1 MFEGLVRQ
9 LIVGYLGRYIKDI
22 HKEQLKIT
30 LWNEEVKLENVE
42 LILEAFDYL
51 QLPCALKEGRVGRL
65 SIKIPWK
72 KLGWDPIIISL
83 EDVLVC
89 ACPRNDEE
97 WSRDAVERREFAG
110 KKAKLAAAELA
121 KLSRRFSDD
130 QAGNSFMSFITA
142 KILDGIQVSIR
153 NVHVLYRDMLTD
165 GVRAEFG
172 LKFSS
177 LTLMKQNPAGVS
189 SGKARGNQVT
199 KLVEV
204 QSLEIYCR
212 TFLGTPDGTRIGSD
226 GTEFVDNRK
235 YLHEGHINV
244 LAPVDLSVSLLVNRP
259 GKLESDA
266 PQYSIDFNLTS
277 LVISLDEMQ
286 LQEIL
291 NLYDYLSTCRLRE
304 RYGQYRPWAS
314 PLSKKLEGWQILWWQ
329 YAQQSV
335 LSDVCKRLRK
345 TSWKYLGERLSR
357 RHKYVKLYK
366 TKLECLRQELL
377 LDDDVLWELEQIE
390 KEADLDEILDYR
402 SVAEC
407 EIEENLQESPSSFR
421 ATGPNAVDF
430 AADNSV
436 EDEHSSSKPRGW
448 LNWLS
453 RGMLGAG
460 GTDDSSQFSG
470 VVSDEV
476 IKDIYEATKFYSVPA
491 LSGETASDEI
501 YLSSMKFNIHQ
512 ITATL
517 RSMKPDRPIADLL
530 FEGVFIECKMW
541 EKSAVI
547 TSTIKSAKIVNPS
560 SKQVILVIRRAVPVK
575 HLPEVMQTAVNI
587 QVDLCPL
594 NHDNE
599 FSVKVMLQSF
609 EVTFDSDFVLS
620 VMELYRILQSFTF
633 QQERVLLSLN
643 GIDDDKVR
651 LQSKAEY
658 ILSSR
663 KRVMWDVQIFNNRI
677 SVLWKNANAD
687 PYKMVLE
694 SQTLSFRSI
703 HDIGSVSSVVD
714 HQSCLMGF
722 QLADLYDWFEIKLDD
737 FMINILP
744 PFNPHMLSV
753 LDKLGASFTVSSCV
767 IPDES
772 IMKSFEVSNARVCV
786 IISSLFAHFSLSRYG
801 AILEFVSNFST
812 LKPAADGEMV
822 KTAASSKKQFNGGRT
837 SSINCFSVVANLGS
851 ASLLVDLENGTE
863 HSCILKLSLQELNV
877 RLSIARLSEW
887 RIGSKSL
894 SVIICPIKNENKI
907 RTLCSAEATV
917 SNSHAQAHETDAEV
931 GNKHVIVDKKGTC
944 GEECFLIHYQASR
957 NLDINR
963 HRYSIWFSDADLHI
977 YPYIIGQ
984 LVGFSNKLAKCG
996 ASHDTISRDAVESNS
1011 LTGSCFE
1018 FQRFGFSNYFD
1029 TSASEWDCIPVD
1041 QFPFVTINND
1051 GPLLNLESSQNF
1063 AVPEW
1068 RDLLKLRDRKIRS
1081 PRLSCKKGSERLNA
1095 QPVNSISDAAVLP
1108 TLLPV
1113 DRAEMFAVEINL
1125 SSVRLHF
1132 HDSASLIGT
1141 VTVPTSK
1148 SFINIYDVCF
1158 DVLLS
1163 CEGLTLSSSWCTQHQ
1178 SDILW
1183 GPLLPDL
1190 SSILNI
1196 RVRKVQNGSLGSI
1209 MESSFSAQHVS
1220 CILPPEYLAVLL
1232 GYFSLTDWKPNMKQY
1247 SVDETSELVKNKMK
1261 IDLKFEV
1268 LDSSLFVPA
1277 EDDDCH
1283 LLKLNIPQF
1292 LCTFIEK
1299 CSSENILKDIP
1310 VECLVPVHKV
1320 NGKSDCLNIF
1330 AHDLSLQLL
1339 FLKDDASDFLVFN
1352 KITGQTIA
1360 TLISQL
1366 NFDVWIRIPCKSVSP
1381 PSGPSP
1387 LCIMAKIC
1395 NIHLMVEGIHV
1406 LAGFEALLDIINQF
1420 SAVDAES
1427 RGFTSDI
1434 QQFLHFRRSTKE
1446 KKKVLAESSTVVLTE
1461 IKCSCDSVSV
1471 KLYSLKR
1478 ELAASTL
1485 VFEAKTQLLCYA
1497 SLKIDE
1503 PHYLDISFSTI
1514 SLISLINSVRLVESC
1529 SSSVATEVNTLTAT
1543 LSEIE
1548 THVSLPPLDIWFY
1561 SFDWCEFIDLCSSY
1575 FKQRSKV
1582 PVMEVSSRNLIDLV
1596 DQAGN
1601 EDFDVLN
1608 PPHSDSI
1615 SNKFASQTMKR
1626 RTFLHLKSENITITA
1641 RVPVQVSG
1649 ELFREFA
1656 ELQVHKDSCNIY
1668 ETDQYGFIVVDLE
1681 SKSNELVFDG
1691 KTAKVKC
1698 NFEKTNGTVEL
1709 CKEISERVWRFF
1721 HIFQVNLEADIS
1733 KQVDLMQIKGEVRCD
1748 SIDVW
1753 ISHHICYICRH
1764 IMLGSSSQGSSQ
1776 LAFGRTDLNLHLR
1789 KFSLLLIDGKQCS
1802 NGPLVEVLLRNSV
1815 LCAVSN
1821 ENNLQTSISGDLQ
1834 VNYNNIH
1841 KVLWEPFV
1849 EPWKFNLSLN
1859 RRNQNSVL
1867 LNAAVMA
1874 DISLS
1879 STSELN
1885 LNITESFV
1893 EVVFRA
1899 IDMIADAWGL
1909 PGLPGH
1915 SESPSFFKNQT
1926 RESIYGGRYA
1936 PYRIQNLTS
1945 LPLSF
1950 HVIEGPLSTC
1960 DLDVSALEDEI
1971 IVQPGSSI
1979 PIYIDETPEEQLFR
1993 HRPAH
1998 SSERL
2003 SDKQFMYTA
2012 HRYVVIRLE
2021 GTSIPSAPISMDL
2034 VGISCFNVDFSKST
2048 KSLKGDTP
2056 DGLKTN
2062 YLGKNKAE
2070 LDSGYVVPVVVD
2082 VSVQRYTK
2090 LIRLYSTVVLL
2101 NGTSTPFEVRFDIPF
2116 GVSPK
2121 MLDPIYPGQEFPLPL
2136 HLAEAGRMR
2145 WRPIG
2150 NSYLWSEAY
2159 NISNIVGH
2167 ESNVGVLRSVVC
2179 YPSHPSS
2186 DPFRFCL
2193 SVHDMCLPA
2202 SGRLRG
2208 GTSEY
2213 SVNTV
2218 KQSFESCHQV
2228 LPTVDESKKCFLHLV
2243 TISSPLVVN
2252 NFLPVSITLE
2262 IESGGVTRSATLTEV
2277 ETSFFHIDSSHDLAM
2292 VFTIHG
2298 YGPSVLKFPRSEK
2311 FGAVA
2316 KFSGTKFSASETISF
2331 NSDSLSEGNLYVSIE
2346 MIMEAASG
2354 AREIYISV
2362 PFLLY
2367 NCTAFPL
2374 VISNCVGDIRGCGCT
2389 LPSCYNLEEDL
2400 LPSRKDGLSL
2410 LCSDQD
2416 SQITL
2421 HNSNMRNFSLN
2432 NRIISTRKLLEPHSS
2447 QLRGASSKQICAE
2460 KSTARN
2466 SKNLSG
2472 SSSQSNS
2479 KFPDFVEF
2487 GHKRVSGCMYSPD
2500 PKSSASD
2507 IKVQVSRG
2515 QLKGHKD
2522 SSQNYFWSGPFSLAP
2537 STGSIRVP
2545 VLYPSPNAGY
2555 TIAVTSTEVAGPIS
2569 GRTRMITFQP
2579 RYVISNACSRNLYY
2593 KQKGTDSISYLQIG
2607 QHSQIRWADYTPRDL
2622 LVSVRFD
2629 EPSWQWSGCFLPEHL
2644 GDTQLK
2650 MRNYVSGELNMIR
2663 VEVQNAD
2670 VLIGDEKISGSSNG
2684 NSGTNLILISDD
2696 DTGYMPY
2703 RVDNFSKERLRI
2715 YQQKCETFET
2725 IVHTYTSC
2733 PYAWDE
2739 PCLPHRLIVEVPG
2752 ERVLGSYALDE
2763 VQEFSPVYLCAT
2775 SEKPQR
2781 TLLVY
2786 VQAEGAVKV
2795 LSVVDSSC
2803 HNLNDL
2809 KGPRVTTSNM
2819 KGKQIHKQEASA
2831 HYKEKLSFF
2840 IPFIGISVMN
2850 SYPQEL
2856 LYISARNMTID
2867 LARNV
2872 DQETFLIQLSSL
2884 QIDNQLPSTP
2894 YPVILS
2900 FEHEIRKNSVAQIR
2914 RKDDNTKLNSDS
2926 EVEIADDSCGPVFTL
2941 AAAKWRNTDT
2951 SLVSFEYI
2959 SLKIADFHLEL
2970 EQEVIQSVFEFFK
2983 TISSRFSGDVLPDG
2997 VSMLNLTS
3005 EFGLVEI
3012 TSTYSQGHEGVKSAD
3027 QISASNIPIVTGNHK
3042 SSSILPSVVPIG
3054 APWQQIYLL
3063 ARTQKKIYVELL
3075 DLAPINLTLSFSSS
3089 PWMPMN
3095 GVVTSGES
3103 VIHRGLMALADVEGA
3118 QIHLN
3123 QLLIAHQLASWESIQ
3138 VILIRHYKGQFLH
3151 EIYKVFGSAGVIG
3164 NPMGFARSV
3173 GQGIRDFLSV
3183 PAKSLVKNPAGLF
3196 TGMAQGTT
3204 SLLSNTVY
3212 AISDATTQF
3221 SRAAHKGIV
3230 AFTFDDQ
3237 SAGRM
3242 EKQQF
3247 GISSH
3252 SKGVINEILEG
3263 LTGLLQSPI
3272 RGAEKHGLPGILSG
3286 VALGVTGL
3294 VARPAAS
3301 ILEVTGKT
3309 ALSIRNR
3316 SKLYHM
3322 GSHRLRVRLP
3332 RPLNRESPLRPYSW
3346 EEAVGTSVLTEFD
3359 SGFKAKDEILVLC
3372 RRLKQGGKFVIIT
3385 ERLVLLVSCSS
3396 LVDLGKP
3403 RFKGIPANPEWVTEA
3418 EIGMDSVIHADADTE
3433 VVHIVGSSSDTL
3445 SRQKQ
3450 YQLNRNERKRWN
3462 NSATPVPLYQTNL
3475 VFTCKEEAE
3484 NFLQVLL
3491 ATVRKG
3497 KEHGWGYINLLHQ
3510 SNLK

>member
-89 ACPRNDEE
+89 ACQRNDEE

-153 NVHVLYRDMLTD
+153 NVHVLYRDMPTD
-165 GVRAEFG
+165 GARAEFG

-189 SGKARGNQVT
+189 SGKARGNQVK

-212 TFLGTPDGTRIGSD
+212 TFQGTSDGIRIGSD
-226 GTEFVDNRK
+226 GTEFVNSRK
-235 YLHEGHINV
+235 YLHEEHINV
-244 LAPVDLSVSLLVNRP
+244 LAPVDVSVSLLVNRP

-266 PQYSIDFNLTS
+266 PQYSIDFNLTG

-291 NLYDYLSTCRLRE
+291 NLCDYLSTCRLRE

-314 PLSKKLEGWQILWWQ
+314 PLSKKLKGWQILWWQ

-390 KEADLDEILDYR
+390 KEADIDEILDYR

-407 EIEENLQESPSSFR
+407 EIEEYLEESPSSFG
-421 ATGPNAVDF
+421 ANGPNAVDF

-436 EDEHSSSKPRGW
+436 EDELSSSKPRGW

-501 YLSSMKFNIHQ
+501 YVSSMKFNIHQ

-517 RSMKPDRPIADLL
+517 RSMKPNHPIADLL

-547 TSTIKSAKIVNPS
+547 TSTIKYAQIVNPS
-560 SKQVILVIRRAVPVK
+560 SKQVILLTRKAIPAQN
-575 HLPEVMQTAVNI
+575 LPEVMQTSVNI
-587 QVDLCPL
+587 QVDLSPL

-599 FSVKVMLQSF
+599 ISVKVMLQSL
-609 EVTFDSDFVLS
+609 ELTFDSDFVLS
-620 VMELYRILQSFTF
+620 VMELYRVLQSFTF

-663 KRVMWDVQIFNNRI
+663 KRVIWDVQIFNNRT
-677 SVLWKNANAD
+677 SVLWENAKAD
-687 PYKMVLE
+687 PYKLVFE
-694 SQTLSFRSI
+694 SHTLSFRTI
-703 HDIGSVSSVVD
+703 HDIGRVSLDVD
-714 HQSCLMGF
+714 RQFLGF

-737 FMINILP
+737 FEINVLL

-753 LDKLGASFTVSSCV
+753 LDKIGASLTVSSCV

-772 IMKSFEVSNARVCV
+772 ILKRSEVCV
-786 IISSLFAHFSLSRYG
+786 TISSLIAHFSLSRYG
-801 AILEFVSNFST
+801 AILELISHFST
-812 LKPAADGEMV
+812 LKPAADTEIL
-822 KTAASSKKQFNGGRT
+822 KTDTLSKKQFNGART
-837 SSINCFSVVANLGS
+837 SNINSFSVVANLGS
-851 ASLLVDLENGTE
+851 ASLLMDLENGTE
-863 HSCILKLSLQELNV
+863 NNCILKLSLQELNV
-877 RLSIARLSEW
+877 RLSIARFSQW
-887 RIGSKSL
+887 WIGSKAL
-894 SVIICPIKNENKI
+894 RVIICPMKNEDEI
-907 RTLCSAEATV
+907 QTLCSAEATV
-917 SNSHAQAHETDAEV
+917 SNSCAQAHETDAEV
-931 GNKHVIVDKKGTC
+931 SNEHVIVDKEGTC
-944 GEECFLIHYQASR
+944 GGECFLIHYQASR

-963 HRYSIWFSDADLHI
+963 QRYSIWFNDADLHI

-996 ASHDTISRDAVESNS
+996 ASHVTMARAGVESS
-1011 LTGSCFE
+1011 SITGSGFE

-1029 TSASEWDCIPVD
+1029 RGASEWECIPVD

-1051 GPLLNLESSQNF
+1051 GLLLNLESSQNY

-1068 RDLLKLRDRKIRS
+1068 RDLLKLRERKIVS
-1081 PRLSCKKGSERLNA
+1081 PRFSCRKGYEEINA
-1095 QPVNSISDAAVLP
+1095 QPVNPISDSAVLP

-1113 DRAEMFAVEINL
+1113 DRADMFAIELNL

-1132 HDSASLIGT
+1132 HDSASLIGK
-1141 VTVPTSK
+1141 VTLPTSK
-1148 SFINIYDVCF
+1148 ASINICDVCF
-1158 DVLLS
+1158 DVLFS
-1163 CEGLTLSSSWCTQHQ
+1163 CEGLTLSSSLCTQHH

-1183 GPLLPDL
+1183 GPSLPDL
-1190 SSILNI
+1190 SPILNI
-1196 RVRKVQNGSLGSI
+1196 RIRKGKNRSLGSF

-1220 CILPPEYLAVLL
+1220 CILPPEYLAILL
-1232 GYFSLTDWKPNMKQY
+1232 GYFSLTDWKPNMKQR
-1247 SVDETSELVKNKMK
+1247 SVAETSELANNDMK
-1261 IDLKFEV
+1261 INLKFEV

-1277 EDDDCH
+1277 GDDDCH
-1283 LLKLNIPQF
+1283 LLKLTIPQF
-1292 LCTFIEK
+1292 LCTFIEN
-1299 CSSENILKDIP
+1299 CSSENVLKDIP

-1320 NGKSDCLNIF
+1320 SGKNDCLNIF

-1339 FLKDDASDFLVFN
+1339 FLKDDASDFSVFN
-1352 KITGQTIA
+1352 ESTGQTIA

-1366 NFDVWIRIPCKSVSP
+1366 NGDVWIRLPCKSVPLS
-1381 PSGPSP
+1381 SGSSP
-1387 LCIMAKIC
+1387 LCIMARIC
-1395 NIHLMVEGIHV
+1395 NIQLMVEGIQV
-1406 LAGFEALLDIINQF
+1406 LSGYEALLDIIDQF
-1420 SAVDAES
+1420 SAVHSES
-1427 RGFTSDI
+1427 RGFTSDV
-1434 QQFLHFRRSTKE
+1434 QQFLQFRRSTKE
-1446 KKKVLAESSTVVLTE
+1446 KKVLDESSSVVLTE
-1461 IKCSCDSVSV
+1461 IKCSFNSVSV
-1471 KLYSLKR
+1471 KLYSSKR
-1478 ELAASTL
+1478 ELAASIL
-1485 VFEAKTQLLCYA
+1485 VFEANTQLLCYA

-1514 SLISLINSVRLVESC
+1514 SLISMINSVRLVECC
-1529 SSSVATEVNTLTAT
+1529 SSSVVSEVNTLTAT
-1543 LSEIE
+1543 LAEIE

-1561 SFDWCEFIDLCSSY
+1561 SFDWSEFIDLCSSY
-1575 FKQRSKV
+1575 FKHRPKI
-1582 PVMEVSSRNLIDLV
+1582 PVVKVSSSNSTDDIV
-1596 DQAGN
+1596 DQAEN
-1601 EDFDVLN
+1601 EDFDVSN
-1608 PPHSDSI
+1608 PPHSDSM
-1615 SNKFASQTMKR
+1615 SSKFASQTTKR
-1626 RTFLHLKSENITITA
+1626 HTSFLHLKSENFTVTA
-1641 RVPVQVSG
+1641 RIPIQVSD
-1649 ELFREFA
+1649 EVFREFA
-1656 ELQVHKDSCNIY
+1656 ELQVHKDCDIY
-1668 ETDQYGFIVVDLE
+1668 EADQYCFIVVALE

-1698 NFEKTNGTVEL
+1698 NVEKTNGTVEL

-1721 HIFQVNLEADIS
+1721 QIFQLNLEADIS
-1733 KQVDLMQIKGEVRCD
+1733 KQVDLVQIKGEVKCD
-1748 SIDVW
+1748 SVDIW
-1753 ISHHICYICRH
+1753 ISHHICYICRC
-1764 IMLGSSSQGSSQ
+1764 IMLKSSSQGSSQ
-1776 LAFGRTDLNLHLR
+1776 LAFGVTDLNLNLR
-1789 KFSLLLIDGKQCS
+1789 KLSLLLIDGKQCS
-1802 NGPLVEVLLRNSV
+1802 NGPLVEVLLRNSL
-1815 LCAVSN
+1815 LCVVNN
-1821 ENNLQTSISGDLQ
+1821 ETNIQTSISGDLQ

-1849 EPWKFNLSLN
+1849 EPWKFSLSLN

-1867 LNAAVMA
+1867 LNAALMA

-1899 IDMIADAWGL
+1899 FDMIADAWGL
-1909 PGLPGH
+1909 PGLTGH
-1915 SESPSFFKNQT
+1915 SESPSFLKYQT
-1926 RESIYGGRYA
+1926 RESICGGRYA

-1945 LPLSF
+1945 LPLAF
-1950 HVIEGPLSTC
+1950 HVIEGPLSTY

-1971 IVQPGSSI
+1971 VVQPGSSI
-1979 PIYIDETPEEQLFR
+1979 PIYIDETAEEQLFR

-2021 GTSIPSAPISMDL
+2021 GTSNPSAPISMDL
-2034 VGISCFNVDFSKST
+2034 VGLSCFNVDFSKST

-2062 YLGKNKAE
+2062 FIGKNKAE

-2090 LIRLYSTVVLL
+2090 LIRLYSSVVLL
-2101 NGTSTPFEVRFDIPF
+2101 NATSTPFEVRFDIPF

-2145 WRPIG
+2145 WRPVG

-2202 SGRLRG
+2202 SGRLGG

-2218 KQSFESCHQV
+2218 KQSFESSHQV
-2228 LPTVDESKKCFLHLV
+2228 LARLDESKKCFLHLV
-2243 TISSPLVVN
+2243 TISSPLVVS

-2262 IESGGVTRSATLTEV
+2262 IESGGVTRSAMLTEV

-2292 VFTIHG
+2292 VFTIQG
-2298 YGPSVLKFPRSEK
+2298 YGPSVLKFPRAEN

-2316 KFSGTKFSASETISF
+2316 KFNGTKFSASETISF
-2331 NSDSLSEGNLYVSIE
+2331 NSDSLSEGNLYVSVE

-2374 VISNCVGDIRGCGCT
+2374 VVSNCVGDMRGCGCT
-2389 LPSCYNLEEDL
+2389 LPSSYNLEEDL
-2400 LPSRKDGLSL
+2400 LPCRKDGLSL

-2416 SQITL
+2416 FQITL
-2421 HNSNMRNFSLN
+2421 HNSNMRNSSFN
-2432 NRIISTRKLLEPHSS
+2432 QRIISTRKLVEPHSS
-2447 QLRGASSKQICAE
+2447 NLRGASYKEISAE
-2460 KSTARN
+2460 ARN
-2466 SKNLSG
+2466 STNLSA

-2515 QLKGHKD
+2515 QPKGHKD
-2522 SSQNYFWSGPFSLAP
+2522 SSQNCFWSGPFSLVP
-2537 STGSIRVP
+2537 STGSVRVP
-2545 VLYPSPNAGY
+2545 VPYPSPNAGY
-2555 TIAVTSTEVAGPIS
+2555 TIAVTSTVVTGPIA

-2593 KQKGTDSISYLQIG
+2593 KQKGTDSISYLQVG
-2607 QHSQIRWADYTPRDL
+2607 KHSQIHWDDYTLRDL

-2650 MRNYVSGELNMIR
+2650 MRNYVSGALSMIR

-2739 PCLPHRLIVEVPG
+2739 PCLPHRLTVEVPG
-2752 ERVLGSYALDE
+2752 ERVLGSFALDE

-2775 SEKPQR
+2775 SEKPER
-2781 TLLVY
+2781 TFLVY

-2803 HNLNDL
+2803 HSLDDL
-2809 KGPRVTTSNM
+2809 KGPRVTTSNV
-2819 KGKQIHKQEASA
+2819 KGKRDHKQEASA
-2831 HYKEKLSFF
+2831 HYKEKLSFC

-2856 LYISARNMTID
+2856 LYVSARNMTID

-2872 DQETFLIQLSSL
+2872 DQETFSIQLSSL
-2884 QIDNQLPSTP
+2884 QIDNQLHSTP

-2900 FEHEIRKNSVAQIR
+2900 FEHEIRSNSVAQVR
-2914 RKDDNTKLNSDS
+2914 RKDDNTKLSSDS
-2926 EVEIADDSCGPVFTL
+2926 EVEIADGSCDPVFSL

-2959 SLKIADFHLEL
+2959 SLKVADFHLEL
-2970 EQEVIQSVFEFFK
+2970 EQEVIQSVSDFFK
-2983 TISSRFSGDVLPDG
+2983 TISSRFNGDVLPDG

-3012 TSTYSQGHEGVKSAD
+3012 TSTYTQGHEGVKTAD

-3042 SSSILPSVVPIG
+3042 RSSLLPSVVPIG

-3089 PWMPMN
+3089 PWMLMN
-3095 GVVTSGES
+3095 GVLTSGES
-3103 VIHRGLMALADVEGA
+3103 VIHRGLMALADIEGA

-3286 VALGVTGL
+3286 IALGVTGL

-3301 ILEVTGKT
+3301 ILELTGKT

-3332 RPLNRESPLRPYSW
+3332 RPLSRESPLRPYSW
-3346 EEAVGTSVLTEFD
+3346 EEAVGTSVLSEFD
-3359 SGFKAKDEILVLC
+3359 SGLKLKDEILVLC

-3403 RFKGIPANPEWVTEA
+3403 RFRGVPADPEWVTEA
-3418 EIGMDSVIHADADTE
+3418 EIGMDSVIHADADNE

-3450 YQLNRNERKRWN
+3450 YQLNRNDRKRWN
-3462 NSATPVPLYQTNL
+3462 NSSTPVPLYQTNL
-3475 VFTCKEEAE
+3475 EFTCIEEAE
-3484 NFLQVLL
+3484 NFLQILL

-3497 KEHGWGYINLLHQ
+3497 KEHGWGHVNLIHQ

>member
-89 ACPRNDEE
+89 ACQRNDEE

-110 KKAKLAAAELA
+110 KKAKLAAAELS

-130 QAGNSFMSFITA
+130 QAGNSFISFITA

-165 GVRAEFG
+165 GARAEFG

-204 QSLEIYCR
+204 QSFEIYCR
-212 TFLGTPDGTRIGSD
+212 TFQGTLDGISIGSD
-226 GTEFVDNRK
+226 GTEFVDSRK
-235 YLHEGHINV
+235 YLHDGHINV
-244 LAPVDLSVSLLVNRP
+244 LAPVDVSMSLLVNRP

-266 PQYSIDFNLTS
+266 PQYSIDFNLTG

-291 NLYDYLSTCRLRE
+291 NLYDYLSTCCLRE

-314 PLSKKLEGWQILWWQ
+314 PLSKKPKGWQISWWQ

-390 KEADLDEILDYR
+390 KEADIDEILDYR

-407 EIEENLQESPSSFR
+407 EIEEYLEESPPSFG
-421 ATGPNAVDF
+421 ANEPNAADF

-436 EDEHSSSKPRGW
+436 EDEQSSSKPRGW

-476 IKDIYEATKFYSVPA
+476 IKDIYEATKFYSVPS
-491 LSGETASDEI
+491 LSGETTSDEI
-501 YLSSMKFNIHQ
+501 YLSSMKFNLHQ

-517 RSMKPDRPIADLL
+517 RSMKPNRAIADLL
-530 FEGVFIECKMW
+530 FEGVSIECKMW

-547 TSTIKSAKIVNPS
+547 NSTIKSAQIVNPS
-560 SKQVILVIRRAVPVK
+560 SKQVILLIRRDIPAK
-575 HLPEVMQTAVNI
+575 NLPEVMQSSVNI
-587 QVDLCPL
+587 QVDLSPL

-599 FSVKVMLQSF
+599 LSVKVMLQSL
-609 EVTFDSDFVLS
+609 EVTFDSDFVLN

-651 LQSKAEY
+651 LLSKAEY

-677 SVLWKNANAD
+677 SVLWENANAD
-687 PYKMVLE
+687 PYKMVLQ
-694 SQTLSFRSI
+694 SQALSCRSI
-703 HDIGSVSSVVD
+703 HDIGSVSSDVD
-714 HQSCLMGF
+714 RQSRLLGF
-722 QLADLYDWFEIKLDD
+722 QLSDLYDWFEIKLDD
-737 FMINILP
+737 FEINVLLP
-744 PFNPHMLSV
+744 FKPHMLSV
-753 LDKLGASFTVSSCV
+753 LDKLGASLTVSSC
-767 IPDES
+767 ILPDES
-772 IMKSFEVSNARVCV
+772 ILKSSEVSVT
-786 IISSLFAHFSLSRYG
+786 ISSLLAHFSLSRYG
-801 AILEFVSNFST
+801 AILELISNFST
-812 LKPAADGEMV
+812 Q
-822 KTAASSKKQFNGGRT
+822 KTAAVPEMLETATSSEKQFNRART
-837 SSINCFSVVANLGS
+837 SKISCFSVVANLGS
-851 ASLLVDLENGTE
+851 ASLLVDLENGSE

-887 RIGSKSL
+887 WIGSKAL
-894 SVIICPIKNENKI
+894 RVIICPIKNEEEI

-917 SNSHAQAHETDAEV
+917 SNSCAQAHETDAEV
-931 GNKHVIVDKKGTC
+931 SNEHVIVHKEGTR

-957 NLDINR
+957 NLDLNR
-963 HRYSIWFSDADLHI
+963 YRYSIWLNDADLHI

-984 LVGFSNKLAKCG
+984 LVEFSDKLAKCG
-996 ASHDTISRDAVESNS
+996 ISHVTVARAAVESS
-1011 LTGSCFE
+1011 SITGSGFE
-1018 FQRFGFSNYFD
+1018 FQRFGFSNYYD
-1029 TSASEWDCIPVD
+1029 RSASEWECIPVD
-1041 QFPFVTINND
+1041 QFPFVTIKND
-1051 GPLLNLESSQNF
+1051 GPLLNLESSYVV
-1063 AVPEW
+1063 ADW
-1068 RDLLKLRDRKIRS
+1068 RDLHKVRDRKIKS
-1081 PRLSCKKGSERLNA
+1081 PSFSGKKGSEQINA
-1095 QPVNSISDAAVLP
+1095 PPVDFISDAVVLP
-1108 TLLPV
+1108 TSLPIN
-1113 DRAEMFAVEINL
+1113 RADVFAVELNLIN
-1125 SSVRLHF
+1125 VRLHF
-1132 HDSASLIGT
+1132 HDSASVIGT

-1148 SFINIYDVCF
+1148 SSINIYDVYF
-1158 DVLLS
+1158 DVLIS
-1163 CEGLTLSSSWCTQHQ
+1163 CEGLTLSSSWCTQLH
-1178 SDILW
+1178 SGIMW
-1183 GPLLPDL
+1183 GPSLPDL
-1190 SSILNI
+1190 SSILNV
-1196 RVRKVQNGSLGSI
+1196 RVRKEKNRSLGSSI
-1209 MESSFSAQHVS
+1209 ESSFSVQHVS
-1220 CILPPEYLAVLL
+1220 CILPPEYLAILL
-1232 GYFSLTDWKPNMKQY
+1232 GYFSLTDWKPNAKQQ
-1247 SVDETSELVKNKMK
+1247 SVNETSELANNEVKIN
-1261 IDLKFEV
+1261 LKFEV

-1277 EDDDCH
+1277 ENDDCH
-1283 LLKLNIPQF
+1283 LLKLNIQQL
-1292 LCTFIEK
+1292 LCTFIEN

-1320 NGKSDCLNIF
+1320 NGKNNCLNIF

-1352 KITGQTIA
+1352 KSTGQTIA

-1366 NFDVWIRIPCKSVSP
+1366 NVDVWIRLPCKS
-1381 PSGPSP
+1381 PSSGSSP
-1387 LCIMAKIC
+1387 LCIMARIC
-1395 NIHLMVEGIHV
+1395 NIQLMVEGIRV
-1406 LAGFEALLDIINQF
+1406 LAGYEALLDIINQF
-1420 SAVDAES
+1420 STVDAES
-1427 RGFTSDI
+1427 QGFTSDV
-1434 QQFLHFRRSTKE
+1434 QQFLLFKRSTKE
-1446 KKKVLAESSTVVLTE
+1446 KKGVLAESSSVVLTE
-1461 IKCSCDSVSV
+1461 IKCSFNSVSV
-1471 KLYSLKR
+1471 KLYSSKCA
-1478 ELAASTL
+1478 LAAPIL

-1503 PHYLDISFSTI
+1503 PHYLDILFSTI
-1514 SLISLINSVRLVESC
+1514 SLISLINSVRLVECC
-1529 SSSVATEVNTLTAT
+1529 SSSVVSELNTLTAT
-1543 LSEIE
+1543 LAEIE
-1548 THVSLPPLDIWFY
+1548 AHVSLPPLDIWFY
-1561 SFDWCEFIDLCSSY
+1561 SFDWSEFIDLCSSY
-1575 FKQRSKV
+1575 FKLGPEIPVTKV
-1582 PVMEVSSRNLIDLV
+1582 SVRNLIDDL
-1596 DQAGN
+1596 DQAEN
-1601 EDFDVLN
+1601 EVFDVSN
-1608 PPHSDSI
+1608 PHSDSL
-1615 SNKFASQTMKR
+1615 SNKFASQTMKP
-1626 RTFLHLKSENITITA
+1626 RTSFLHLKSENITITA
-1641 RVPVQVSG
+1641 RIPVRVSG
-1649 ELFREFA
+1649 EVFGEFS
-1656 ELQVHKDSCNIY
+1656 ELQVHKNSCDIC
-1668 ETDQYGFIVVDLE
+1668 EAHQYGFIVVALE

-1698 NFEKTNGTVEL
+1698 NVEKTNGTVEL

-1721 HIFQVNLEADIS
+1721 QIFQVNLEADIS

-1748 SIDVW
+1748 SIDIW
-1753 ISHHICYICRH
+1753 ISHHICYIFRR
-1764 IMLGSSSQGSSQ
+1764 IMLESSSQGSSP
-1776 LAFGRTDLNLHLR
+1776 LAFGRTDLNVNLR
-1789 KFSLLLIDGKQCS
+1789 KLSLLLIDGKQCS
-1802 NGPLVEVLLRNSV
+1802 NGPLVEVLLRNS
-1815 LCAVSN
+1815 LLFAVSN
-1821 ENNLQTSISGDLQ
+1821 ENNIQTSISGDLQ

-1859 RRNQNSVL
+1859 RRNQDSVL
-1867 LNAAVMA
+1867 FDTALMA

-1909 PGLPGH
+1909 PGLTGH

-1936 PYRIQNLTS
+1936 PYRVQNLTS
-1945 LPLSF
+1945 LPLAF
-1950 HVIEGPLSTC
+1950 HVIEGPLSTS

-1971 IVQPGSSI
+1971 VVQPGSSI

-2034 VGISCFNVDFSKST
+2034 VGLSCFHVDFSKST

-2062 YLGKNKAE
+2062 FIGKIKTE
-2070 LDSGYVVPVVVD
+2070 VDSGYVVPVVVD

-2101 NGTSTPFEVRFDIPF
+2101 NATSTPFEVRFDIPF

-2145 WRPIG
+2145 WRPVG

-2159 NISNIVGH
+2159 YISNIVGH

-2208 GTSEY
+2208 GASEY

-2228 LPTVDESKKCFLHLV
+2228 LPMMDESKKCFLHLV
-2243 TISSPLVVN
+2243 TISSPLVVS

-2262 IESGGVTRSATLTEV
+2262 IESGGVTRSAILTEV

-2292 VFTIHG
+2292 VFTIQG
-2298 YGPSVLKFPRSEK
+2298 YGPSVLKFPRAEK

-2316 KFSGTKFSASETISF
+2316 KFSGTKFSSSETISF
-2331 NSDSLSEGNLYVSIE
+2331 NSDSLFEANLYVSIE
-2346 MIMEAASG
+2346 MIMDAASG

-2374 VISNCVGDIRGCGCT
+2374 VVSNCVGDMRGCGCT
-2389 LPSCYNLEEDL
+2389 LPSCYDLEEDL
-2400 LPSRKDGLSL
+2400 FPSRKDGLSL

-2416 SQITL
+2416 FQVTL
-2421 HNSNMRNFSLN
+2421 HNTNMRNSFLN
-2432 NRIISTRKLLEPHSS
+2432 NRIISTRKLLEPHSTT
-2447 QLRGASSKQICAE
+2447 LCGASYKEISLEESK
-2460 KSTARN
+2460 ARN
-2466 SKNLSG
+2466 STNLSG
-2472 SSSQSNS
+2472 FSSQSNS
-2479 KFPDFVEF
+2479 KFPDSVEF

-2500 PKSSASD
+2500 FKTSSSD

-2515 QLKGHKD
+2515 QPKGQKD
-2522 SSQNYFWSGPFSLAP
+2522 SSQNYSWSGPFSLAP

-2545 VLYPSPNAGY
+2545 VPHQSPNAGY
-2555 TIAVTSTEVAGPIS
+2555 MIAVTSTVVTGPIS

-2607 QHSQIRWADYTPRDL
+2607 QHSQIRWSDYTLRDL
-2622 LVSVRFD
+2622 LVSLRFD

-2650 MRNYVSGELNMIR
+2650 MRNYVSGALNMIR

-2715 YQQKCETFET
+2715 YQQKCEIFET

-2775 SEKPQR
+2775 SEKPER

-2795 LSVVDSSC
+2795 LNIVDSSC
-2803 HNLNDL
+2803 HILNDL
-2809 KGPRVTTSNM
+2809 KGPRVTSSNV
-2819 KGKQIHKQEASA
+2819 KGKQDHKQEASA

-2856 LYISARNMTID
+2856 LYVSARNMTID
-2867 LARNV
+2867 LARSV
-2872 DQETFLIQLSSL
+2872 DQETFSIQLSSL
-2884 QIDNQLPSTP
+2884 QIDNQLHSTP

-2900 FEHEIRKNSVAQIR
+2900 FEHEIRNNLVSQMR

-2926 EVEIADDSCGPVFTL
+2926 EIEIADSSCDPVFTL

-2959 SLKIADFHLEL
+2959 SLKVADFHLEL
-2970 EQEVIQSVFEFFK
+2970 ELEVIQSVSDFFK
-2983 TISSRFSGDVLPDG
+2983 TISSRFNGDVLPDG
-2997 VSMLNLTS
+2997 VSMLSLTS

-3012 TSTYSQGHEGVKSAD
+3012 ASTYTQGHEGVKNAD
-3027 QISASNIPIVTGNHK
+3027 QISASNIPIVTGSHK
-3042 SSSILPSVVPIG
+3042 SSSLLPSVVPIG

-3089 PWMPMN
+3089 PWMLMN
-3095 GVVTSGES
+3095 GVLTSGES
-3103 VIHRGLMALADVEGA
+3103 VIHRGLMALADIEGA

-3138 VILIRHYKGQFLH
+3138 VILTRHYKGQFLH

-3286 VALGVTGL
+3286 IALGVTGL

-3332 RPLNRESPLRPYSW
+3332 RPLSRESPLSPYSW
-3346 EEAVGTSVLTEFD
+3346 EDAVGTSVLSDFD
-3359 SGFKAKDEILVLC
+3359 SGLKLKDEILVLC

-3403 RFKGIPANPEWVTEA
+3403 RFRGIPADPEWVTEA
-3418 EIGMDSVIHADADTE
+3418 EIGMDSVIHADADNE

-3450 YQLNRNERKRWN
+3450 YQLNRNDRKRWN
-3462 NSATPVPLYQTNL
+3462 NSTTPVPLYQTNL
-3475 VFTCKEEAE
+3475 EFICVEEAE

-3497 KEHGWGYINLLHQ
+3497 KEHGWGYVNLLHQ